1 MDPLASPRKVVLT
14 SRDYAVMKV
23 IATNRFVSAKQ
34 LAHLWSNNP
43 KNHNHYIRLK
53 RLMRAGILEL
63 LIGDAGNRLGYR
75 LTRKG
80 IDLLPDDADR
90 AKALAYRSFS
100 YRTSFDHDRLL
111 QELQTVFEQSPLVS
125 RYMPEHE
132 VRQRLSEKHGKKER
146 NDVGYKVPDGL
157 FELKT
162 SRGIKRVAVEL
173 ELTTKSESRYRKIFR
188 ELLTSSDFEI
198 VLFVTAS
205 DKMTEALRS
214 IVAEVKAEDMVV
226 RGWPTKRGMYFA
238 TLESVLLE
246 KQNAVFIGD
255 SDPFSLA
262 SLEKSVS
269 EKATGLSL
277 PHPQG
282 ITPD

>member
-1 MDPLASPRKVVLT
+1 MDSLEGPRKVVLT
-14 SRDYAVMKV
+14 NRDYGVMKAV
-23 IATNRFVSAKQ
+23 ATNRFVSAKQ
-34 LAHLWSNNP
+34 LAHLWSDDP
-43 KNHNHYIRLK
+43 KNHNHYIRLRK
-53 RLMRAGILEL
+53 LMRAGILEL

-80 IDLLPDDADR
+80 INLLPDEADR

-111 QELQTVFEQSPLVS
+111 QEVQSVFEQSPLIS

-132 VRQRLSEKHGKKER
+132 IRQRLSEKYGKKER
-146 NDVGYKVPDGL
+146 KDGGYKVPDGL

-173 ELTTKSESRYRKIFR
+173 ELTVKSEPRYRKIFR

-198 VLFVTAS
+198 VLFITAS

-214 IVAEVKAEDMVV
+214 IIAEVKADDSVV
-226 RGWPTKRGMYFA
+226 QGWPTKRGMYFA
-238 TLESVLLE
+238 TLETVLLE
-246 KQNAVFIGD
+246 KLNAVFSGD
-255 SDPFSLA
+255 GDPFSLA
-262 SLEKSVS
+262 SLEQSVS
-269 EKATGLSL
+269 GKAIGLSQ
-277 PHPQG
+277 P
-282 ITPD
+282 

>member
-1 MDPLASPRKVVLT
+1 MDPLEGPRKVVLT
-14 SRDYAVMKV
+14 NRDYGVMKAV
-23 IATNRFVSAKQ
+23 ATNRFVSAKQ
-34 LAHLWSNNP
+34 LAHLWSDDP
-43 KNHNHYIRLK
+43 KNHNHYIRLRK
-53 RLMRAGILEL
+53 LMRAGILEL

-80 IDLLPDDADR
+80 INLLPDEADR

-111 QELQTVFEQSPLVS
+111 QEVQSVFEQSPLIS

-132 VRQRLSEKHGKKER
+132 IRQRLSEKYGKKER
-146 NDVGYKVPDGL
+146 KDGGYKVPDGL

-173 ELTTKSESRYRKIFR
+173 ELTVKSEPRYRKIFR

-198 VLFVTAS
+198 VLFITAS

-214 IVAEVKAEDMVV
+214 IIAEVKASDPVV
-226 RGWPTKRGMYFA
+226 QGWPTKRGMYFA
-238 TLESVLLE
+238 TLENVLLE
-246 KQNAVFIGD
+246 KLNAVFSGD

-262 SLEKSVS
+262 SLEQCVS
-269 EKATGLSL
+269 EKATGLSQ
-277 PHPQG
+277 P
-282 ITPD
+282 